1 MEALSNETTHRI
13 WRKYRRLRE
22 VDTLAGAAGP
32 TGLAEVLFDSLVE
45 QPHPENHL
53 QKNSG
58 RNNIVAAL
66 FLSFFFVE
74 NTYFRG
80 TLGPFC

>member
-1 MEALSNETTHRI
+1 M
-13 WRKYRRLRE
+13 
-22 VDTLAGAAGP
+22 DTLAGAAGP

-58 RNNIVAAL
+58 RNNIVAAPFFCLVFLLKIDL
-66 FLSFFFVE
+66 FGVL
-74 NTYFRG
+74 
-80 TLGPFC
+80 

>member
-58 RNNIVAAL
+58 RNNIVAAP
-66 FLSFFFVE
+66 FFVL
-74 NTYFRG
+74 F
-80 TLGPFC
+80 FC